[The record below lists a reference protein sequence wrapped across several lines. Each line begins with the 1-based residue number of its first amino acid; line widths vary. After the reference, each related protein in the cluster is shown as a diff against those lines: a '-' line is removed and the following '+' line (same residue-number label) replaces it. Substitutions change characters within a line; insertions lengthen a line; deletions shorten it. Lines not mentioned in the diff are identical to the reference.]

1 MFGEEEKMK
10 EGGGLFFV
18 LSKTMQFRNEL
29 KIMNAL
35 HET

>member
-1 MFGEEEKMK
+1 MLKFGEEEKMK
-10 EGGGLFFV
+10 EGRC

-35 HET
+35 HKT